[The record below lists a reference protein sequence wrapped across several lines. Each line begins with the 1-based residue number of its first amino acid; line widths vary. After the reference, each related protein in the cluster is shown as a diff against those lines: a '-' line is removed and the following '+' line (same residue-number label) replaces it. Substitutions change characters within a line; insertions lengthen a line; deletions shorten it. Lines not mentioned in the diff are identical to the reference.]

1 MIGLDLT
8 AEEQD
13 RVRFAM
19 RHLKVKIGAW
29 KTVASA
35 LGFKPRQVVK
45 VQGGFKA
52 VSPKMVLR
60 VAKLAGVPV
69 DDVLTGKFPP
79 LGTCPHCGRST
90 AP

>member
-1 MIGLDLT
+1 VIGLDLT
-8 AEEQD
+8 QEEQD

-19 RHLKVKIGAW
+19 RYLRAKVGAW
-29 KTVASA
+29 KRLASA

-45 VQGGFKA
+45 VRGGYKA
-52 VSPKMVLR
+52 VSPKMAIR

-79 LGTCPHCGRST
+79 PGTCPHCGRGT
-90 AP
+90 D